1 VDAFARHSVLVE
13 EFAPVVLCEESEKVT
28 PKQLIDEVL
37 R

>member
-1 VDAFARHSVLVE
+1 VE

-28 PKQLIDEVL
+28 PEQLIDEVL